1 MSRIS
6 FNYYDKDKLELAKKY
21 LEEQGIGLNEA
32 LSVFLDAV
40 VMNEGMP
47 NADAL
52 EDAEDRLIREKVID
66 NDILSS

>member
-1 MSRIS
+1 
-6 FNYYDKDKLELAKKY
+6 
-21 LEEQGIGLNEA
+21 
-32 LSVFLDAV
+32 
-40 VMNEGMP
+40 MNEGMP

>member
-21 LEEQGIGLNEA
+21 LEEQGIGLSEA

>member
-6 FNYYDKDKLELAKKY
+6 FNYHDKDKLELAKKY
-21 LEEQGIGLNEA
+21 LEEQGIGLGEA
-32 LSVFLDAV
+32 LSIFLDAV
-40 VMNEGMP
+40 ILNEGMP